1 MYFFE
6 RKYVH
11 FPFYGIFLKE
21 DLRKGLFS
29 RNKNALVAIYEINV
43 TDYQYNK
50 IKEKIYL
57 DNKKALFKPEELTED
72 KGFNKIFEGKIRD
85 YIAIY

>member
-1 MYFFE
+1 MYSFG
-6 RKYVH
+6 RKYIY

-50 IKEKIYL
+50 IKEKVKEIYL
-57 DNKKALFKPEELTED
+57 DNKVKVLDNTKHYLNQ
-72 KGFNKIFEGKIRD
+72 KN
-85 YIAIY
+85 